1 MNKER
6 KPDRSI
12 LKDIFYKTPCL
23 TYKQLKAYH
32 QNQSNGNERFK
43 IENHL
48 IDCQL
53 CSDALEGL
61 ALSESDSISRRDLSS
76 LRETWHSRFG
86 FNDIRHTTWKP
97 YLAMAAIV
105 LLAFVTV
112 LSLLKP
118 NSTEEILFL
127 KYFRP
132 YPNTI
137 PLIRGDEPQSIME
150 NAMIEYEAENYQN
163 ASSILSD
170 ILTNN
175 PDHSAANFYMGLIH
189 LIHNRTAVAVPHFKK
204 VITDGSNDYIEPAA
218 WYLGLAYLRNDDI
231 KRAKEIIRNIA
242 GKDGSYQEHAINLIK
257 KLE

>member
-1 MNKER
+1 MNKLLR
-6 KPDRSI
+6 PDHSI

-32 QNQSNGNERFK
+32 QNQSTGSKRFK

-48 IDCQL
+48 IECQL

-61 ALSESDSISRRDLSS
+61 VLSESDSISSRDLSS
-76 LRETWHSRFG
+76 LKEAWYSRSG
-86 FNDIRHTTWKP
+86 LKGLRHTAWKP
-97 YLAMAAIV
+97 YLAVAAIA

-127 KYFRP
+127 KYFQP

-137 PLIRGDEPQSIME
+137 PLVRSDEPHSIME
-150 NAMIEYEAENYQN
+150 NAMIEYEAEHYKN

-170 ILTNN
+170 ILTAN
-175 PDHSAANFYMGLIH
+175 PDHIAANFYTGFIH
-189 LIHNRTAVAVPHFKK
+189 LIQKRTVNAVPHFEK
-204 VITDGSNDYIEPAA
+204 VISGGSNDYVEPAV
-218 WYLGLAYLRNDDI
+218 WYLGLTYLRDDNI
-231 KRAKEIIRNIA
+231 KKAKEIIRDIA
-242 GKDGSYQEHAINLIK
+242 SKDGSYQEQAINLIK